1 MLSTED
7 VEICILGINHNMES
21 TVLTIDENSILTSH
35 LYGTWMMQMN
45 SFLFGMINIGIPSV
59 LIHKNAF
66 NS

>member
-21 TVLTIDENSILTSH
+21 TVLTIDENSILTSR
-35 LYGTWMMQMN
+35 LYGTWMMKMN
-45 SFLFGMINIGIPSV
+45 SFLFGMINTGIPSV
-59 LIHKNAF
+59 LIHKNSF